1 MINDQIISF
10 IRFLCVHALFFLHY
24 HVLNELN
31 NSIIADVVYFSSSNS
46 FYTSCIVEISQYPC
60 ILYICV
66 GVVQEHPS

>member
-10 IRFLCVHALFFLHY
+10 IRFLCVHSLFFLHY
-24 HVLNELN
+24 HVLNKLN

-46 FYTSCIVEISQYPC
+46 FNTSCIVEISQYPC

-66 GVVQEHPS
+66 DVVQEHPS

>member
-1 MINDQIISF
+1 MIKLF
-10 IRFLCVHALFFLHY
+10 HLFVLCVHALFFLHY
-24 HVLNELN
+24 HVLNKLN

-66 GVVQEHPS
+66 DVVQEHPS